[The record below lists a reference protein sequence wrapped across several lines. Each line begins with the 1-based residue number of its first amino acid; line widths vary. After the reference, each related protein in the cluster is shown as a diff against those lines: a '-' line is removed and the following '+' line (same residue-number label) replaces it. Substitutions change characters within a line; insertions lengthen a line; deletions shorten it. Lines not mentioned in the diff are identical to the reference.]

1 MKRYGS
7 IFRIRPEY
15 KDEYKKAHDEI
26 WPELAQEIN
35 HAGIKNYTIFF
46 REDGML
52 FSYFETDL
60 DEEDFKKNMEEYW
73 KKDIAKKWSVHM
85 NKYII
90 KKDESVIGPESEDLE
105 EVFHLD

>member
-1 MKRYGS
+1 MTRYGS

-26 WPELAQEIN
+26 WPDLAQEIN
-35 HAGIKNYTIFF
+35 KAGIKNYTIFF

-52 FSYFETDL
+52 FAYFETDL
-60 DEEDFKKNMEEYW
+60 DKEIFKKNLREYW
-73 KKDIAKKWSVHM
+73 KKDIVKRWSDYM
-85 NKYII
+85 SKYII
-90 KKDESVIGPESEDLE
+90 KTDQSIVGPDSEDLE

>member
-1 MKRYGS
+1 MPRYGS

-26 WPELAQEIN
+26 WPELAQEIKEV
-35 HAGIKNYTIFF
+35 GIKNYTIFF

-60 DEEDFKKNMEEYW
+60 DKEEFEKRMEEYW
-73 KKDIAKKWSVHM
+73 KKDIAKKWSEYM
-85 NKYII
+85 NQYII
-90 KKDESVIGPESEDLE
+90 KTDESIVGPELEDLE

>member
-1 MKRYGS
+1 MHRYGS

-26 WPELAQEIN
+26 WPELAREIN
-35 HAGIKNYTIFF
+35 AVGIKNYSIFF
-46 REDGML
+46 REDGLL

-60 DEEDFKKNMEEYW
+60 DKKEFEKRLEKYW
-73 KKDIAKKWSVHM
+73 KKDIVKKWSEHM
-85 NKYII
+85 TRYII
-90 KKDESVIGPESEDLE
+90 KKDKSSADPEAEDLE